1 MSPARKAAFEILM
14 RVAESDAH
22 SDDLLHSSHIAKL
35 SPEDRN
41 LTTALVMG
49 VLRWQIALDA
59 QIAKLL
65 ARPGQQLAEAAAIA
79 LRLGVFQL
87 QYLDRIPA
95 HAAINESV
103 ELCRSAGQ
111 AHAAGMANAILR
123 KLANGPRTAAGS
135 SGEAKRRT
143 PIFESPAAFAER
155 LGHPAWLA
163 ERWSFNFGRDA
174 ALAICEYDQR
184 EPFAGS
190 LFADTAHEQLETDV
204 WPPATPIQIDDGSRL
219 VAELAAA
226 ALPDRSDRPLRV
238 WDCCAAPGGKILVMA
253 DRLPNAQILA
263 TDVSSKRLSRLKE
276 RAAASAVA
284 NRIHCEVLD
293 AARSDGSE
301 RRAFDLILCDAPCSG
316 TGTLARNPEIRH
328 RLRPDD
334 LIRQAVRQQAIL
346 QSALGGLAA
355 GGRLLYSTCSLEPEE
370 NGSVVESVLAK
381 LPDIRRISLDPALA
395 AVAQLRMNAGMA
407 DKLRATGLHNGCL
420 RTLPGV
426 HPCDGFFAA
435 LLERKS

>member
-1 MSPARKAAFEILM
+1 M

-65 ARPGQQLAEAAAIA
+65 ARPGQQLAEAVAIA

-155 LGHPAWLA
+155 LGHPAWLV

-190 LFADTAHEQLETDV
+190 LFADTAQEQLEPDAS
-204 WPPATPIQIDDGSRL
+204 PPATPIQIDDGSRL

-226 ALPDRSDRPLRV
+226 ALPDRSDRPLRL
-238 WDCCAAPGGKILVMA
+238 WDCCAAPGGKTLVMA

-263 TDVSSKRLSRLKE
+263 TDASSKR
-276 RAAASAVA
+276 
-284 NRIHCEVLD
+284 
-293 AARSDGSE
+293 
-301 RRAFDLILCDAPCSG
+301 
-316 TGTLARNPEIRH
+316 
-328 RLRPDD
+328 
-334 LIRQAVRQQAIL
+334 
-346 QSALGGLAA
+346 
-355 GGRLLYSTCSLEPEE
+355 
-370 NGSVVESVLAK
+370 
-381 LPDIRRISLDPALA
+381 
-395 AVAQLRMNAGMA
+395 
-407 DKLRATGLHNGCL
+407 
-420 RTLPGV
+420 
-426 HPCDGFFAA
+426 
-435 LLERKS
+435 